1 MRNLCPPPPPPPPSL
16 RDMWSA
22 CSGVT
27 FRYGPVRSDCGR
39 VLTDG
44 TINTDND
51 RHRQRETG
59 FPIEMWNYVYFRY
72 DGPRTNNHV
81 EGFHNRLKKKAGKA
95 HPNLYE
101 IVDLFSQ
108 EEASTSVHMLQVQA
122 GQPAPKR
129 RTKYDNIDSR
139 LHQLGLHDMPQ
150 NDGVLYEGGWPYDGQ
165 YWS

>member
-1 MRNLCPPPPPPPPSL
+1 MAQVVDGFNL
-16 RDMWSA
+16 
-22 CSGVT
+22 VKE
-27 FRYGPVRSDCGR
+27 RSPNVPR
-39 VLTDG
+39 
-44 TINTDND
+44 IREFND
-51 RHRQRETG
+51 YRFTTWVTG
-59 FPIEMWNYVYFRY
+59 FPIEMWNYFRY

-129 RTKYDNIDSR
+129 RKKYDNIDSR
-139 LHQLGLHDMPQ
+139 LHQLGLDYMICHRTIAT
-150 NDGVLYEGGWPYDGQ
+150 ER
-165 YWS
+165 WSPI